1 MLTDILNKILL
12 VLFLMSTFNV
22 IRHLYYFVQAWVKS
36 DSDNPVRYILSNKSL
51 YVLSIS
57 LAYVIAVI
65 LTCKIYI

>member
-12 VLFLMSTFNV
+12 ILFLMSTFNV